1 MGKAVLVNDKD
12 NVVTA
17 VSDLKQREDAAYR
30 VGSETRQI
38 KTNEAIPYG
47 HKIALT
53 KIAKG
58 SDVIK
63 YGEIIGRA
71 RSDIEPG
78 QWVHIHN
85 TEETYAPSR

>member
-1 MGKAVLVNDKD
+1 MGKAILVNDKD

-17 VSDLKQREDAAYR
+17 VLDFKKGGEVTCR

-53 KIAKG
+53 RIAKG
-58 SDVIK
+58 SAIIK
-63 YGEIIGRA
+63 YGEMIGRA
-71 RSDIEPG
+71 KSDIQPG
-78 QWVHIHN
+78 EWVHTHN
-85 TEETYAPSR
+85 TDETYAPSR

>member
-17 VSDLKQREDAAYR
+17 VSDLQKGEDAVYK
-30 VGSETRQI
+30 VGSETRHI
-38 KTNEAIPYG
+38 KTSEAIPFG
-47 HKIALT
+47 HKITLA

-58 SDVIK
+58 SDIIK
-63 YGEIIGRA
+63 YGETIGRA
-71 RSDIEPG
+71 SKDIKPG

-85 TEETYAPSR
+85 TDETYAPSR